1 MSDDNNFTLG
11 DILWEYADYTPP
23 EPTPRP
29 SAPKPAAA
37 QPLIPSPQPAAQP
50 KPAQAPAQPKPAQAP
65 TQPAAQPKPTQA
77 PAQPAAQPKPAQA
90 PAQPA
95 AQPKPTQAPAQPAAQ
110 PKSAETPAQPEPQP
124 EAPEPPAQTG
134 VPKADGPELIGFTSD
149 PGPSQPETPPQ
160 AAETPGETPEA
171 AQEESPAHEE
181 AQPQEAPVQEA
192 PAQEGQQE
200 AEPAPPPQPGP
211 ERPKAP
217 PTGGKTAPG
226 PQPQPE
232 PFQLRR
238 ERKAR
243 KQPEAPPDAPAAQLA
258 LEYGQGLK
266 GLKSR
271 CIGSIVVTGLL
282 LLLSFLESGLS
293 LAGLLRGFIPD
304 AVFLPIGL
312 ALFVVVVAVC
322 LPVLKNGLVQLTNKA
337 PNGDTLA
344 LLATVFT
351 LADGLSLLIFG
362 LRPMSLPFFAP
373 CALVLTFHLAGQYLT
388 QSARYLTCRT
398 AASVAQPYV
407 VTQDQNVLSGQP
419 SFRKWLGQ
427 PKGFG
432 SQVRTLSEGEFRFQR
447 LTPVLLT
454 ACVVLPLITT
464 VAHRQPWLAFWSFS
478 ALFTAAATLSAS
490 LVFSLPLRMLSKRLA
505 KLGVALAGWP
515 GAAHAKGCRTAL
527 LGDYDVYPPG
537 SVTLTD
543 ARPFGNWTIDKV
555 VSYAASAVRSSGSG
569 LTYLFDRTLRS
580 QHGAYMNVEK
590 LVLQDNGILAQIQGQ
605 QVLLGNSDFL
615 SRQGV
620 TLPQGVRAKDTV
632 FCAIGPELAGMFS
645 LRYDLHPAIPP
656 ALRSLFAHKFY
667 PVLATRDFNLTPQ
680 RLRLRSRLPV
690 DQIAFP
696 DLQRRVSLS
705 GPHQVHSDALVAVLC
720 KEGLPPFAEAI
731 IGAKRIRRAGR
742 LTGWFAAV
750 SACVGVVL
758 TATLSSAGALS
769 SMCAWNLSLYL
780 LLWFVPVLLLSLW
793 TTKF

>member
-50 KPAQAPAQPKPAQAP
+50 KPAP
-65 TQPAAQPKPTQA
+65 A

-110 PKSAETPAQPEPQP
+110 PKPAQAPAQPAAQPEPQP
-124 EAPEPPAQTG
+124 EAPETPAQTG
-134 VPKADGPELIGFTSD
+134 LPEADGPELIAFTPD

-160 AAETPGETPEA
+160 EADAAAEAAPEPEA
-171 AQEESPAHEE
+171 PADQPQEEAP
-181 AQPQEAPVQEA
+181 PQEAPAKE
-192 PAQEGQQE
+192 
-200 AEPAPPPQPGP
+200 EPQP

-243 KQPEAPPDAPAAQLA
+243 KHPEAPPDAPAAQLA

-266 GLKSR
+266 SLKSR

-304 AVFLPIGL
+304 VVFLPIGL

>member
-1 MSDDNNFTLG
+1 M
-11 DILWEYADYTPP
+11 
-23 EPTPRP
+23 
-29 SAPKPAAA
+29 
-37 QPLIPSPQPAAQP
+37 
-50 KPAQAPAQPKPAQAP
+50 
-65 TQPAAQPKPTQA
+65 
-77 PAQPAAQPKPAQA
+77 
-90 PAQPA
+90 
-95 AQPKPTQAPAQPAAQ
+95 
-110 PKSAETPAQPEPQP
+110 
-124 EAPEPPAQTG
+124 
-134 VPKADGPELIGFTSD
+134 PKADGPELIGFTPD

-160 AAETPGETPEA
+160 AAEAPGETPEA
-171 AQEESPAHEE
+171 APEGPPAQEG
-181 AQPQEAPVQEA
+181 AQPQEAPVQETPGQEA

-200 AEPAPPPQPGP
+200 AEPAPAPQPEP
-211 ERPKAP
+211 ERPKTP
-217 PTGGKTAPG
+217 PTGGKTAVP
-226 PQPQPE
+226 PQAE
-232 PFQLRR
+232 PFRLRR

-271 CIGSIVVTGLL
+271 CIGSLVVTGLL
-282 LLLSFLESGLS
+282 LLLSLFESGLS
-293 LAGLLRGFIPD
+293 LAGLLGGLIPE
-304 AVFLPIGL
+304 AVYLPVGL
-312 ALFVVVVAVC
+312 VLFAVVVGLC
-322 LPVLKNGLVQLTNKA
+322 LPVLKSGLVQLTNKA

-344 LLATVFT
+344 LLATLFT
-351 LADGLSLLIFG
+351 LADGLTLLFLG
-362 LRPMSLPFFAP
+362 LRPTSLPFFAP
-373 CALVLTFHLAGQYLT
+373 CGLVLTFHLLGQYFT
-388 QSARYLTCRT
+388 QSARHLTCRT

-407 VTQDQNVLSGQP
+407 LTQDQNVLSGQP

-447 LTPVLLT
+447 LTPVLLA

-464 VAHRQPWLAFWSFS
+464 VAHRQPWLALWSFS

-490 LVFSLPLRMLSKRLA
+490 LVFSLPLRRLSKRLA

-515 GAAHAKGCRTAL
+515 GAAHARGCRTTL
-527 LGDYDVYPPG
+527 LGDYDLYPPG
-537 SVTLTD
+537 SVSMTD

-555 VSYAASAVRSSGSG
+555 VSFAASAVRASGSG

-620 TLPQGVRAKDTV
+620 ALPQGIRAKDAV
-632 FCAIGPELAGMFS
+632 FCAVGPELAGMFV
-645 LRYDLHPAIPP
+645 LRYDLHPSIPP
-656 ALRSLFAHKFY
+656 ALRSLFAHRFY

-680 RLRLRSRLPV
+680 RLRLRGRLPV

-705 GPHQVHSDALVAVLC
+705 GPHQVHSEALVAVLC
-720 KEGLPPFAEAI
+720 KEGLPPLAEAI
-731 IGAKRIRRAGR
+731 IGAKRIRRAGK
-742 LTGWFAAV
+742 LSGWFAAV